1 VFNLQGSEIIFILL
15 IALVV
20 LGPEK
25 LPDAVKRF
33 TNTYNELR
41 KMGSGLQSELKSVI
55 DEPAKQ
61 VRETAALLQDAAT
74 PDLFGTDGLPGD
86 EAEFYEPTE
95 KAAPTDE
102 PATDHQ
108 GDNAPTD
115 DPATDHQGDNAPTEP
130 RGDGPVE
137 SDEPSSIDAASG
149 DSTHGEPPAEHQPA
163 KPVNTI
169 AAANS
174 SAGLAA
180 RAAAI
185 ERARQATAER
195 EAAASNGAADGPADS
210 GEDESTG
217 PAPATGEAASA

>member
-1 VFNLQGSEIIFILL
+1 MFNLQGSEIIFILL

-108 GDNAPTD
+108 GDNAPT
-115 DPATDHQGDNAPTEP
+115 EP